1 MCGIFWKGC
10 ALRAWRAV
18 KEPRGRSGWS
28 SGTPSEEGGHTCDSR
43 MGAAWRSSI
52 TCSPWVLL
60 ALTSL
65 VDKSVFSSLVVN
77 VVVIRYGRRVICIQ
91 SAPFS
96 GVTWQ
101 ATSTL
106 PRAITLHDKIASEI
120 LKLLK
125 FPETR
130 TMSRNSTLLQTITF
144 LTRTSS
150 TNR

>member
-1 MCGIFWKGC
+1 MCGTFWKVC
-10 ALRAWRAV
+10 TLRTWRAV
-18 KEPRGRSGWS
+18 KKPRGRSGWS
-28 SGTPSEEGGHTCDSR
+28 SGTPSQGGHTCDSR

-52 TCSPWVLL
+52 TCNLWVLL

-77 VVVIRYGRRVICIQ
+77 VVVIRCGRRVICIQ

-96 GVTWQ
+96 GVTFQ

-125 FPETR
+125 VPETR

>member
-1 MCGIFWKGC
+1 
-10 ALRAWRAV
+10 
-18 KEPRGRSGWS
+18 
-28 SGTPSEEGGHTCDSR
+28 

-52 TCSPWVLL
+52 TCSPWILL

-65 VDKSVFSSLVVN
+65 VDKSVFSSLVVTVN

-101 ATSTL
+101 TTSTL

-125 FPETR
+125 VPETR
-130 TMSRNSTLLQTITF
+130 TMSRNSTLLQRITF